1 MFWHVIIHTTQ
12 AGMMT
17 EGAIPEFSNIDD
29 IRRSLGVAVENTT
42 SKYLLFA
49 AFFRSSLT
57 AAAAPSITAAL

>member
-29 IRRSLGVAVENTT
+29 IRSLGVAVENTT

-49 AFFRSSLT
+49 ALFRSSLT
-57 AAAAPSITAAL
+57 AAAAPSLTAAL